1 MVVEGHEGGVDDNAE
16 GDEKVDERIE
26 HDEGQELCQPDVA
39 VAAVPHTHHLEAL
52 RAEVTDP
59 LF

>member
-26 HDEGQELCQPDVA
+26 HDEGQEL
-39 VAAVPHTHHLEAL
+39 
-52 RAEVTDP
+52 R
-59 LF
+59 